1 MPSPGAPKEDTGRA
15 VTIAAAGVAEGCD
28 DASCR
33 VVAQEA
39 GELLF
44 VPSGWYHQVACEVA
58 GGAPRRAPRRAHLPC
73 FVRAP
78 CVTCHVPAVA
88 QVISILIP
96 MPVSLSVSLWLRFP
110 SVFKWH

>member
-1 MPSPGAPKEDTGRA
+1 MPPAVWSRRKRGSCCSSRRDGTIRWLAKLPAAPLAAPLA
-15 VTIAAAGVAEGCD
+15 VRIC
-28 DASCR
+28 
-33 VVAQEA
+33 
-39 GELLF
+39 
-44 VPSGWYHQVACEVA
+44 
-58 GGAPRRAPRRAHLPC
+58 PC